1 MGEGCH
7 HVLPQAV
14 LPREEGSGDGLKP
27 EEITQR
33 DGRKD
38 NGISSMAG
46 ELWCFL
52 VEGSSCL
59 QQQLCEL
66 GCREEAA
73 LSLGTLLPALAVELR
88 PR

>member
-7 HVLPQAV
+7 HVLSQAL
-14 LPREEGSGDGLKP
+14 LPREEGSGNGLMPK
-27 EEITQR
+27 EITQR

-38 NGISSMAG
+38 NGISRMAG

-52 VEGSSCL
+52 VEGSGCL
-59 QQQLCEL
+59 QQRLCKL
-66 GCREEAA
+66 GRREEAA
-73 LSLGTLLPALAVELR
+73 LSLGTLLPALAIELR